1 MNKHILTR
9 ATIGLTLGSTL
20 LLAGCSDARDGTTG
34 DMEGHDMGENTS
46 QGTPGADAGA
56 SANDADVMF
65 AQMMIPHHEQ
75 ALVMSRIVLGTDGV
89 DPAVVDLA
97 TRIEGAQAPEI
108 ERMNGFLEEW
118 GAEASGDHSGHSMD
132 GMLTDEEIQ
141 ALEDADAATVSRL
154 FLEGMIA
161 HHQGAVDMAETELA
175 DGENPEARELAQAI
189 IDAQEAEIAE
199 MQELLAGL

>member
-1 MNKHILTR
+1 MNKHTLAR

-20 LLAGCSDARDGTTG
+20 LLAGCADTG
-34 DMEGHDMGENTS
+34 DSSDMEGHDMGDNAS
-46 QGTPGADAGA
+46 QGAPDAAADT
-56 SANDADVMF
+56 ANGADVMF

-75 ALVMSRIVLGTDGV
+75 ALMMSRIVLDKEGV

-97 TRIEGAQAPEI
+97 TRIEGAQGPEI
-108 ERMNGFLEEW
+108 ERMTGFLEEW
-118 GAEASGDHSGHSMD
+118 GAGSTGDHSGHAMD

-141 ALEDADAATVSRL
+141 ALEDADAAAVPQL

-161 HHQGAVDMAETELA
+161 HHQGAVDMAEAELA

-189 IDAQEAEIAE
+189 VDAQEAEIAE

>member
-1 MNKHILTR
+1 MNKHTLTR

-20 LLAGCSDARDGTTG
+20 LLAGCTDGGDGATG

-46 QGTPGADAGA
+46 QGTPDAGADA

-75 ALVMSRIVLGTDGV
+75 ALVMSRIVLDTNGV

-118 GAEASGDHSGHSMD
+118 GAGSTGDHSGHSMD

-141 ALEDADAATVSRL
+141 ALEDADATTVSRL

-161 HHQGAVDMAETELA
+161 HHQGAVDMAEAELA
-175 DGENPEARELAQAI
+175 DGENPEAHELAQAI